1 MKLHHCPKCQWPL
14 SDKHNGWPV
23 NIYSWNYK
31 NYSFNNV
38 RRWGA
43 KTLLIVSLPVENF
56 KAARPPACIFFFLA
70 SFYFRATRGRCESQ
84 CLIRPQHNTLM
95 VQSDSPFS
103 LKNTLL
109 HVSQWNIFPLALA
122 LRVNAY
128 TLPLAFFCSRV
139 RVGSVRTK
147 GSWTTMAGYFLPRSS
162 TSTFC
167 PTEHSSRGR

>member
-1 MKLHHCPKCQWPL
+1 MKLHYCPKWSL

-31 NYSFNNV
+31 NYPSNNV
-38 RRWGA
+38 RRRGA
-43 KTLLIVSLPVENF
+43 KTSLIVSLLVENF
-56 KAARPPACIFFFLA
+56 KAARPLACPLFFFLA
-70 SFYFRATRGRCESQ
+70 SFYFRATRGRCERQ

-95 VQSDSPFS
+95 VQSDSPF

-122 LRVNAY
+122 LTVNAY
-128 TLPLAFFCSRV
+128 TLPFDFFCSRV